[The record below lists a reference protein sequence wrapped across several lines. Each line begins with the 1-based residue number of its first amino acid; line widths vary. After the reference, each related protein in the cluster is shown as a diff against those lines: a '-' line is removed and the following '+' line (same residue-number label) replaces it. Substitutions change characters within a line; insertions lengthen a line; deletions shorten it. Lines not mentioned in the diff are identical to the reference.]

1 MDQRHPVSFPKV
13 TSLIAGLFMRRFV
26 NRLTAGLL
34 RKKEAPDSR
43 AGTGR
48 KSVGSP
54 LGLVA
59 IVAIFIFN
67 TVNISAE
74 AVKTLASE
82 LGPTHDAAGRVEIG
96 QSTYNLLSLYETQL
110 FQTFLPE
117 SHAPSFAS
125 RVENARNLAQWY
137 EQKGMDGFVPLTQPT
152 ARQLS
157 GLRFTSTRDNAG
169 HIEISPLT
177 YGKLHA
183 YSSHPYQIF
192 LPESEAANLN
202 SQADYAHILVQWYEQ
217 KGLAGFVPIPQPPQT
232 PYRWFPTVRAWHDPV
247 LRPLLIHALGLI
259 LLILAGARH
268 CWTLGSRNQ
277 DLGQV
282 EWATEWLFTLPAS
295 SPSLFGAQILGHALV
310 DPFAWIGAIP
320 FLVVIYLSTGAG
332 WAIALPAALFNSLYL
347 SLVMSSLRV
356 VSETWLRKTL
366 SPARLKNLQ
375 ALFTLV
381 GIVLLFLLFAL
392 ARSQVVTQWVVR
404 LASRSSPLLL
414 WNPFSIP
421 AAAFLLPRAIVPT
434 WEMLCATA
442 IVIGAIVFCSF
453 LVRDG
458 LVSAPAIYSGDR
470 GPASGRDF
478 LPSGIIGKDLRLLL
492 RDRNFFVQT
501 LVAPALIVCF
511 QVLFN
516 VGMARSIGSNFHNA
530 ATFAFAVGAYV
541 MISTGLNVLAVEGN
555 SLWMLYGLPVALPSI
570 MLRKTMLW
578 SALGVCY
585 ATAVLAICAWHI
597 RSFQSVDLS
606 DTALALAGVVIYS
619 FIAAGMGMLATDPL
633 EVEVKRR
640 IRPGMIYL
648 YMILA
653 TLYGYALYASSTWV
667 RLGQIVLS
675 TLLAYALWQKVRDRS
690 PFLLDAVS
698 MPPARVSLAD
708 GLMAALG
715 FFILQGALT
724 IFFLNLHILVSEAIV
739 LAFASAGALVVGFTL
754 FSFWRAHVAGVFS
767 AIGLPGP
774 RDGRRVPAILIGVA
788 FGLAAFAVSLG
799 YLRVLSFFPLLDSL
813 QHAEELAMVRGW
825 WLVSLAVLAAPL
837 FEEFIFRGLVFR
849 GMRRSL
855 PAGWSIAGSA
865 AVFAICHPPIS
876 VIPVFFMGVLAA
888 LGFELTGW
896 IVTPICVH
904 MIYNGLVLLASLLPH
919 GSHL

>member
-1 MDQRHPVSFPKV
+1 MEPRTVTFPQV
-13 TSLIAGLFMRRFV
+13 TSLIAGLYLRRFG
-26 NRLTAGLL
+26 NRISSGFW
-34 RKKEAPDSR
+34 RKKQVPALR

-48 KSVGSP
+48 KSIGNP
-54 LGLVA
+54 LGLLA
-59 IVAIFIFN
+59 IVVIFVFN

-74 AVKTLASE
+74 AIKTLASDLAPAHSPALWIE
-82 LGPTHDAAGRVEIG
+82 THHSI
-96 QSTYNLLSLYETQL
+96 YY
-110 FQTFLPE
+110 
-117 SHAPSFAS
+117 
-125 RVENARNLAQWY
+125 
-137 EQKGMDGFVPLTQPT
+137 QP
-152 ARQLS
+152 A
-157 GLRFTSTRDNAG
+157 D
-169 HIEISPLT
+169 SPLET
-177 YGKLHA
+177 DTS
-183 YSSHPYQIF
+183 SSH
-192 LPESEAANLN
+192 SRLN
-202 SQADYAHILVQWYEQ
+202 YARRL
-217 KGLAGFVPIPQPPQT
+217 
-232 PYRWFPTVRAWHDPV
+232 WFPRLRAWHDPN
-247 LRPLLIHALGLI
+247 LRPLLIHALGLV

-295 SPSLFGAQILGHALV
+295 SRSLFGAQILGHALV
-310 DPFAWIGAIP
+310 DPFAWIGTIP
-320 FLVVIYLSTGAG
+320 FLVVVYLSTGAA
-332 WAIALPAALFNSLYL
+332 WTVAIAAALCNSFYL
-347 SLVMSSLRV
+347 SLVMSSLRI
-356 VSETWLRKTL
+356 VSETWLRKSL

-392 ARSQVVTQWVVR
+392 ARSQVVTEWVVR
-404 LASRSSPLLL
+404 LASRRSPLLL
-414 WNPFSIP
+414 WNPLSIP
-421 AAAFLLPRAIVPT
+421 AAAFSLRPAVVAAWELIGAAAIVLGAVL
-434 WEMLCATA
+434 LC
-442 IVIGAIVFCSF
+442 SY

-458 LVSAPAIYSGDR
+458 LISAPAVYSGAR
-470 GPASGRDF
+470 GPASSRDF
-478 LPSGIIGKDLRLLL
+478 LPAGIVGKDLRLLL

-511 QVLFN
+511 QIIFN

-555 SLWMLYGLPVALPSI
+555 SLWMLYGLPIGLAGI

-585 ATAVLAICAWHI
+585 AIGVLAICAWHI
-597 RSFQSVDLS
+597 RSFQSIDLS
-606 DTALALAGVVIYS
+606 YTTVALAGVVIYS
-619 FIAAGMGMLATDPL
+619 FIASGIGMLATDPL

-653 TLYGYALYASSTWV
+653 SLYGYALYAPSTWA

-675 TLLAYALWQKVRDRS
+675 SLLAYALWQKVRDRA

-698 MPPARVSLAD
+698 MPPPRVSLAD

-715 FFILQGALT
+715 FFVLQGVFT
-724 IFFLNLHILVSEAIV
+724 IIFLNVRISPPKAIV
-739 LAFASAGALVVGFTL
+739 LAFAAAGALVVGFTL
-754 FSFWRAHVAGVFS
+754 YMFWRSRVQGVLS
-767 AIGLPGP
+767 AIGLSRP
-774 RDGRRVPAILIGVA
+774 RDGRPLRAILTGIALGLSAGVVA
-788 FGLAAFAVSLG
+788 SC
-799 YLRVLSFFPLLDSL
+799 YLLLLRHFPELETLRG
-813 QHAEELAMVRGW
+813 HAEELAQVRGL
-825 WLVSLAVLAAPL
+825 WLVFLAVIAAPL

-876 VIPVFFMGVLAA
+876 VIPVFVMGVLAA

-896 IVTPICVH
+896 ILTPICVH
-904 MIYNGLVLLASLLPH
+904 MTYNGLILLSGLLPH
-919 GSHL
+919 GGHNLH

>member
-1 MDQRHPVSFPKV
+1 MDVMEQRRSVSFPEV
-13 TSLIAGLFMRRFV
+13 TALIAGLFMRRFG
-26 NRLTAGLL
+26 NRVTAGFW
-34 RKKEAPDSR
+34 RRRQPAARD
-43 AGTGR
+43 GTGR
-48 KSVGSP
+48 KSVGNP

-59 IVAIFIFN
+59 IVAIFVFN

-82 LGPTHDAAGRVEIG
+82 VGPTRDAAGRYEIRRAA
-96 QSTYNLLSLYETQL
+96 YNQL
-110 FQTFLPE
+110 RDSDASPFQVFLE
-117 SHAPSFAS
+117 
-125 RVENARNLAQWY
+125 
-137 EQKGMDGFVPLTQPT
+137 
-152 ARQLS
+152 
-157 GLRFTSTRDNAG
+157 
-169 HIEISPLT
+169 
-177 YGKLHA
+177 
-183 YSSHPYQIF
+183 
-192 LPESEAANLN
+192 ESEAANQT
-202 SQADYAHILVQWYEQ
+202 SRADYAHDLVQWYDL
-217 KGLAGFVPIPQPPQT
+217 KGLKGFAPILQPR
-232 PYRWFPTVRAWHDPV
+232 YRWFPRVRAWHDPL

-282 EWATEWLFTLPAS
+282 EWGTEWLFTLPAS
-295 SPSLFGAQILGHALV
+295 SSSLFGAQILGHAVV

-320 FLVVIYLSTGAG
+320 FLVVAYISTGAS
-332 WAIALPAALFNSLYL
+332 WFIAIPAALCNSLYL

-404 LASRSSPLLL
+404 IASHNSPLLV

-421 AAAFLLPRAIVPT
+421 AVSFFLPLPAVAA
-434 WEMLCATA
+434 WEVFGATA
-442 IVIGAIVFCSF
+442 IVLGAIALCSF

-458 LVSAPAIYSGDR
+458 LVSAPSVYSGGR
-470 GPASGRDF
+470 GLASRGDF
-478 LPSGIIGKDLRLLL
+478 LPSGIVGKDLRLLL

-511 QVLFN
+511 QIIFN

-555 SLWMLYGLPVALPSI
+555 SLWMLYGLPLPLPAI

-585 ATAVLAICAWHI
+585 ALGVLAICGWHI
-597 RSFQSVDLS
+597 RVFSAIDLS
-606 DTALALAGVVIYS
+606 DTMVALAGVVIYS
-619 FIAAGMGMLATDPL
+619 FIASGMGMLATDPL

-653 TLYGYALYASSTWV
+653 TLYGYGLYASSTWA

-690 PFLLDAVS
+690 PFLLDAIS

-715 FFILQGALT
+715 FFILQGGFTVL
-724 IFFLNLHILVSEAIV
+724 FLDLRTDFGESIV
-739 LAFASAGALVVGFTL
+739 LAFAAAGALVVGFTL
-754 FSFWRAHVAGVFS
+754 FMFWRSQVHGVFS
-767 AIGLPGP
+767 AIGLAGT
-774 RDGRRVPAILIGVA
+774 RDHRPIRAILIGVA
-788 FGLAAFAVSLG
+788 FGICGLVFASG
-799 YLRVLSFFPLLDSL
+799 YLTILRYFPALESL
-813 QHAEELAMVRGW
+813 RGGAEELSMIKGW

-855 PAGWSIAGSA
+855 PAAWSIAGSA

-876 VIPVFFMGVLAA
+876 IIPVFAMGVLAA

-896 IVTPICVH
+896 ILTPICVH
-904 MIYNGLVLLASLLPH
+904 MTYNGLLLLSGALPH
-919 GSHL
+919 GAHL

>member
-1 MDQRHPVSFPKV
+1 MEQRRPVPFQKV
-13 TSLIAGLFMRRFV
+13 TALIAGLFMRRFG
-26 NRLTAGLL
+26 NRITAGFWW
-34 RKKEAPDSR
+34 KKQSAPAR
-43 AGTGR
+43 PGTAR
-48 KSVGSP
+48 KSVGNP
-54 LGLVA
+54 LGLIA
-59 IVAIFIFN
+59 IVVIFIFN

-82 LGPTHDAAGRVEIG
+82 LGPTHDAAGRVEILP
-96 QSTYNLLSLYETQL
+96 STYDQLLASHSVL
-110 FQTFLPE
+110 FT
-117 SHAPSFAS
+117 
-125 RVENARNLAQWY
+125 
-137 EQKGMDGFVPLTQPT
+137 T
-152 ARQLS
+152 
-157 GLRFTSTRDNAG
+157 
-169 HIEISPLT
+169 
-177 YGKLHA
+177 
-183 YSSHPYQIF
+183 F
-192 LPESEAANLN
+192 LPESEAANSN
-202 SQADYAHILVQWYEQ
+202 SQADYARELIQWYDQ
-217 KGLAGFVPIPQPPQT
+217 KGIDGFVPVLQPHT
-232 PYRWFPTVRAWHDPV
+232 RWFPKVRAWRDPT
-247 LRPLLIHALGLI
+247 LQPLLIQALGLI

-282 EWATEWLFTLPAS
+282 EWGNEWLFTLPAS
-295 SPSLFGAQILGHALV
+295 SSSLFGAQILGHALV
-310 DPFAWIGAIP
+310 DPFAWIGTIP
-320 FLVVIYLSTGAG
+320 FLVVTYLSTGAG
-332 WAIALPAALFNSLYL
+332 WAAALPAALCNSLYL

-356 VSETWLRKTL
+356 VCETWLRKRL
-366 SPARLKNLQ
+366 APARLKNLQ

-404 LASRSSPLLL
+404 LASRHSPLLV
-414 WNPFSIP
+414 WNPFSMP
-421 AAAFLLPRAIVPT
+421 AAAFFLPGMVVAAWELLGAAVIV
-434 WEMLCATA
+434 LCAVA
-442 IVIGAIVFCSF
+442 LCSL

-458 LVSAPAIYSGDR
+458 LISAPAVYSGDR
-470 GPASGRDF
+470 GPISESAF

-511 QVLFN
+511 QILFN

-555 SLWMLYGLPVALPSI
+555 SLWMLYGLPVPLPTI

-578 SALGVCY
+578 SVLGVCY
-585 ATAVLAICAWHI
+585 AIGVLAICGWHI
-597 RSFQSVDLS
+597 RVFQSS
-606 DTALALAGVVIYS
+606 DISDAIIALGGVVIYS
-619 FIAAGMGMLATDPL
+619 FIASGMGMLATDPL

-653 TLYGYALYASSTWV
+653 TLYGYALQASSSNSNDATTWT
-667 RLGQIVLS
+667 RLGQVVLS
-675 TLLAYALWQKVRDRS
+675 SLLAYALWQKVRDRS

-698 MPPARVSLAD
+698 MPPPRVSLAD

-715 FFILQGALT
+715 FFVLQGGFT
-724 IFFLNLHILVSEAIV
+724 VFFLNLHILIGEAIV
-739 LAFASAGALVVGFTL
+739 LAFAAAGGLVVGFTL
-754 FSFWRAHVAGVFS
+754 FMFWRSRVAGVLS
-767 AIGLPGP
+767 AIGLTGP
-774 RDGRRVPAILIGVA
+774 RDGRPVRAMLIG
-788 FGLAAFAVSLG
+788 FGLGLGACTFSMG
-799 YLRVLSFFPLLDSL
+799 YLLLLRLLPDL
-813 QHAEELAMVRGW
+813 EGLRAHAEELAAVSGW

-855 PAGWSIAGSA
+855 PAPWAIAGSA

-876 VIPVFFMGVLAA
+876 VIPVFGMGVLAA

-904 MIYNGLVLLASLLPH
+904 MAYNGLVLLYWLLPH
-919 GSHL
+919 GSRL

>member
-1 MDQRHPVSFPKV
+1 MEQRRPVPFLKV
-13 TSLIAGLFMRRFV
+13 TALIAGLFMRRFG
-26 NRLTAGLL
+26 NRMTSGFWW
-34 RKKEAPDSR
+34 KKETPEAR

-48 KSVGSP
+48 KGAGNP
-54 LGLVA
+54 LGLLA
-59 IVAIFIFN
+59 IIVIFVFN
-67 TVNISAE
+67 TVSISVE

-82 LGPTHDAAGRVEIG
+82 LGPTYDASGRAEIDR
-96 QSTYNLLSLYETQL
+96 STYNVLRAYDSQLLQI
-110 FQTFLPE
+110 FLPE
-117 SHAPSFAS
+117 SQAADFNS
-125 RVENARNLAQWY
+125 RTGYARNLAQWY
-137 EQKGMDGFVPLTQPT
+137 EQKGIDGFVAVPYAGAFRLPAIHT
-152 ARQLS
+152 APALDAAGRIEVRPSTYSQLRA
-157 GLRFTSTRDNAG
+157 LD
-169 HIEISPLT
+169 
-177 YGKLHA
+177 
-183 YSSHPYQIF
+183 SHLPQIF
-192 LPESEAANLN
+192 LPESQAANTS
-202 SQADYAHILVQWYEQ
+202 SQTDYARNLVNWYDQ
-217 KGLAGFVPIPQPPQT
+217 KGLGGFVPVRQT
-232 PYRWFPTVRAWHDPV
+232 RAGWFPRVRAWRDPI
-247 LRPLLIHALGLI
+247 LRPILIHALGLI

-282 EWATEWLFTLPAS
+282 EWSTEWLFTLPAS
-295 SPSLFGAQILGHALV
+295 SESLFGAQILGHAMV

-320 FLVVIYLSTGAG
+320 FLVVVYISTGAG
-332 WAIALPAALFNSLYL
+332 WAVAIPAALCNSLYL

-356 VSETWLRKTL
+356 VSETWLRKSL

-404 LASRSSPLLL
+404 LASRRSPLLL
-414 WNPFSIP
+414 WNPLSIP
-421 AAAFLLPRAIVPT
+421 AAAFLLPTAVVPVWELFCAGAIV
-434 WEMLCATA
+434 L
-442 IVIGAIVFCSF
+442 GAIVFCSW

-458 LVSAPAIYSGDR
+458 LISAPAVYSGRR
-470 GPASGRDF
+470 GAACGRDF
-478 LPSGIIGKDLRLLL
+478 LPAGIIGKDLRLLL

-511 QVLFN
+511 QILFN

-555 SLWMLYGLPVALPSI
+555 SLWMLYGLPVPLPSI

-585 ATAVLAICAWHI
+585 AAAVLMICAWHI
-597 RSFQSVDLS
+597 RVFSGSDLS
-606 DTALALAGVVIYS
+606 DTSVALAGVIIYS
-619 FIAAGMGMLATDPL
+619 FIASGIGMLATDPL

-653 TLYGYALYASSTWV
+653 ALYGYALFASSTWA

-698 MPPARVSLAD
+698 IPPPSVSLAD

-715 FFILQGALT
+715 FFVLQGALT
-724 IFFLNLHILVSEAIV
+724 IFFLNLRMGMGNRLGFGKAIV
-739 LAFASAGALVVGFTL
+739 LAFAAAGAIVVGFTL
-754 FSFWRAHVAGVFS
+754 FMFWRARVVGVLA
-767 AIGLPGP
+767 AIGLSGP
-774 RDGRRVPAILIGVA
+774 RDGRRVRAILIG
-788 FGLAAFAVSLG
+788 LALGFFACAFASGYILILRHFPDIESLRG
-799 YLRVLSFFPLLDSL
+799 
-813 QHAEELAMVRGW
+813 HAEELAMVKGW

-865 AVFAICHPPIS
+865 AVFAICHPPVS
-876 VIPVFFMGVLAA
+876 VIPLS
-888 LGFELTGW
+888 
-896 IVTPICVH
+896 
-904 MIYNGLVLLASLLPH
+904 SLLPH
-919 GSHL
+919 GSPL